1 MGNGWFRG
9 EEWEKGRKSGK
20 ATFLTQNRVDT
31 IARILKLAGMAFPKD
46 LPPHESVGWR
56 ISSRWVISFHPPC
69 PGYG

>member
-31 IARILKLAGMAFPKD
+31 IARAGAGWEKD
-46 LPPHESVGWR
+46 FETSRNGISKGCAPP
-56 ISSRWVISFHPPC
+56 
-69 PGYG
+69 